1 MAKRDPDLI
10 NNLAVM
16 TKNMVFINKGN
27 FENQIGEL
35 AKIKLSLDSACAM
48 QRYAR
53 EVNQV
58 SAGRSCA
65 RFAIS
70 LSNPGGYFSPAEMP
84 IGSNPRQ

>member
-48 QRYAR
+48 PAKWAR
-53 EVNQV
+53 L
-58 SAGRSCA
+58 APDA
-65 RFAIS
+65 T
-70 LSNPGGYFSPAEMP
+70 
-84 IGSNPRQ
+84 PRALPFP